1 MGEPSLWGTGD
12 QRGRLDELTAG
23 TTNPAKDL
31 PLRRDVRLLGI
42 LLGRVLVEQVGE
54 SLLGVVEELRRI
66 FIQHRE
72 QPRPHT
78 AASDFEDPLL
88 DQARQIIAGLTVD
101 EAHRVTKAF
110 AIYFELTNLAETNH
124 RKRRRRAAKLH
135 AEQPALEG
143 SFRGTFRRMRAAGI
157 DAEQALEVLRKIK
170 VVPVFTAHPTEVAR
184 RTVLLKRRRIGKQ
197 LERLDR
203 LPLTEADASRF
214 EALIFADVTSLW
226 QTDEVR
232 LEKPLVTDEIRM
244 GLDHYPFSLFA
255 ALPRLYDELVDS
267 LQRCLRN

>member
-1 MGEPSLWGTGD
+1 MFP
-12 QRGRLDELTAG
+12 RLT
-23 TTNPAKDL
+23 
-31 PLRRDVRLLGI
+31 I
-42 LLGRVLVEQVGE
+42 
-54 SLLGVVEELRRI
+54 
-66 FIQHRE
+66 
-72 QPRPHT
+72 
-78 AASDFEDPLL
+78 
-88 DQARQIIAGLTVD
+88 D

-135 AEQPALEG
+135 PEQPPLEG

-157 DAEQALEVLRKIK
+157 DARQALEVLRKIK

-203 LPLTEADASRF
+203 LPLTEADAGRF
-214 EALIFADVTSLW
+214 EALIFGEVTSLW

-244 GLDHYPFSLFA
+244 GLDHYPFPCLPPCRVSMTKWSIPCARFMKSICRTPKCPICSFLARGSA
-255 ALPRLYDELVDS
+255 ATVTATRSSRPAPPGKLCSGREM
-267 LQRCLRN
+267 

>member
-1 MGEPSLWGTGD
+1 MGERSLWNAED
-12 QRGRLDELTAG
+12 QRRRLDELTAS
-23 TTNPAKDL
+23 TSNPAKDL

-72 QPRPHT
+72 QPRPQ
-78 AASDFEDPLL
+78 SSSPDFEDPLL
-88 DQARQIIAGLTVD
+88 NQARQIISGLTVD

-135 AEQPALEG
+135 TEQPALEG

-157 DAEQALEVLRKIK
+157 GAEQALEVLRQIK
-170 VVPVFTAHPTEVAR
+170 VMPVFTAHPTEVAR
-184 RTVLLKRRRIGKQ
+184 RTV
-197 LERLDR
+197 
-203 LPLTEADASRF
+203 
-214 EALIFADVTSLW
+214 
-226 QTDEVR
+226 
-232 LEKPLVTDEIRM
+232 
-244 GLDHYPFSLFA
+244 
-255 ALPRLYDELVDS
+255 
-267 LQRCLRN
+267 